1 MLVLISG
8 RVRREAG
15 KAVGRR
21 ETVMAMD
28 DNISNKRARNTLL
41 ILATLLLAFNYVDR
55 LVLALVLQDI
65 KLDLHLSDTLLGFLS
80 GIAFAVFYATMG
92 VPIARLADRG
102 DRVAIISIAAA
113 LWSVCVALCGAAT
126 SFIQLFMIRIGVAVG
141 EAGCIPP
148 AQSLLSDFFP
158 RSDRAR
164 AFAIYALG
172 GPLSVILGSFVAGW
186 INEYYGWR
194 ATFVIVGCPGI
205 LLALLAWLLLNEPR
219 SAASTRATI
228 RSLGPPDTTGGSEI
242 ATQSSDTAAKNTSFK
257 DDVLSLAKNA
267 SFRHLLIAQTILYF
281 FIYGIVIQWQ
291 PSFFI
296 RTYGFTTGELGTW
309 QLLSWC
315 VMGSIGVYG
324 GGAIVHRF
332 MARDEGRQLRLMGVS
347 VSIYGLLNILVYLTP
362 YRYVALG
369 LTVLAAP
376 FYNCIYGPVYALNQS
391 VVPERMRATAVA
403 IVLFFANLVGMGMG
417 GLATGMLS
425 DALAHIYGADSLR
438 YALLIFSP
446 GFLWC
451 GIHLWL
457 ASRTVALDI
466 ARVNE
471 QGRYDLNNRD
481 AVQAPFHA

>member
-1 MLVLISG
+1 MTM
-8 RVRREAG
+8 E
-15 KAVGRR
+15 
-21 ETVMAMD
+21 
-28 DNISNKRARNTLL
+28 DNVSNNRARNTLL
-41 ILATLLLAFNYVDR
+41 VLATLLLAFNYVDR

-65 KLDLHLSDTLLGFLS
+65 KVDLDLSDTLLGFLS

-102 DRVAIISIAAA
+102 DRVAIISTAAA
-113 LWSVCVALCGAAT
+113 LWSVCVVLCGAAT
-126 SFIQLFMIRIGVAVG
+126 SFIQLFIIRIGVAVG

-172 GPLSVILGSFVAGW
+172 GPLSVILGSFMAGW

-205 LLALLAWLLLNEPR
+205 LLAFLGWFLLSEPR
-219 SAASTRATI
+219 RASSTRATI
-228 RSLGPPDTTGGSEI
+228 RSLGPPDTTAESEI
-242 ATQSSDTAAKNTSFK
+242 TTRSSDTAAKNRSFK
-257 DDVLSLAKNA
+257 DDVLVLAKNA

-281 FIYGIVIQWQ
+281 FVYGIVIQWQ

-332 MARDEGRQLRLMGVS
+332 MARDESRQLRFMGVAI
-347 VSIYGLLNILVYLTP
+347 SIYGLLNILVYLTP
-362 YRYVALG
+362 YRYVAIG
-369 LTVLAAP
+369 LTALASP
-376 FYNCIYGPVYALNQS
+376 FYNCIYGPVFALNQS
-391 VVPERMRATAVA
+391 VVPESMRATAVA
-403 IVLFFANLVGMGMG
+403 IVLFFANLLGMGLG

-425 DALAHIYGADSLR
+425 DALAPIYGADSLR
-438 YALLIFSP
+438 YALFVLTP

-451 GIHLWL
+451 GIHFWL

-466 ARVNE
+466 ERANE
-471 QGRYDLNNRD
+471 SVSSDTNNRD
-481 AVQAPFHA
+481 HLEATLRA

>member
-1 MLVLISG
+1 VDDCGAKL
-8 RVRREAG
+8 G
-15 KAVGRR
+15 KQVGRK
-21 ETVMAMD
+21 ETVTAMD
-28 DNISNKRARNTLL
+28 DNTGNKRARNTLL
-41 ILATLLLAFNYVDR
+41 LLTTLLLAFNYVDR
-55 LVLALVLQDI
+55 LVLGLVLQDI
-65 KLDLHLSDTLLGFLS
+65 KVDLHLSDTLLGFLS
-80 GIAFAVFYATMG
+80 GIAFAAFYATMG

-113 LWSVCVALCGAAT
+113 IWSVCVALCGSAT
-126 SFIQLFMIRIGVAVG
+126 SFIQLLMIRVGVAVG

-148 AQSLLSDFFP
+148 AQSLVSEFFP

-194 ATFVIVGCPGI
+194 ATFAILGCPGI
-205 LLALLAWLLLNEPR
+205 LLALLAWFLISEPR
-219 SAASTRATI
+219 RAASTRARF
-228 RSLGPPDTTGGSEI
+228 RSLRPPDTTGESESGPP
-242 ATQSSDTAAKNTSFK
+242 SSDTTAKRRSFK
-257 DDVLSLAKNA
+257 DVVLALAKNA

-281 FIYGIVIQWQ
+281 FVYGIVLQWQ

-332 MARDEGRQLRLMGVS
+332 MARDESRQLRLMGVS
-347 VSIYGLLNILVYLTP
+347 ISIYGVLNILVYLTP

-369 LTVLAAP
+369 LTVLASP
-376 FYNCIYGPVYALNQS
+376 FYNCIYGPVFALNQS
-391 VVPERMRATAVA
+391 VVAESMRATAVA
-403 IVLFFANLVGMGMG
+403 IVLFFANLLGMGLG

-425 DALAHIYGADSLR
+425 DALAPIFGADSLR
-438 YALLIFSP
+438 YALLVLTP

-451 GIHLWL
+451 GIHFWL

-466 ARVNE
+466 ERANE
-471 QGRYDLNNRD
+471 QARADTNNRD
-481 AVQAPFHA
+481 HLLAPLRA